1 MAANGNRKSGD
12 VVVLPYQPAR
22 FDATMKVAAA
32 KPKRPR
38 TLGAATGCRKIR
50 AGIPSH
56 DRSAPTSPFRG
67 SVRTD
72 SCRTVLMRLLSS
84 TFIS

>member
-12 VVVLPYQPAR
+12 VVVLPYHPAR
-22 FDATMKVAAA
+22 FAATMKVAAP

-38 TLGAATGCRKIR
+38 TLGAATGCRKIL

-56 DRSAPTSPFRG
+56 DRSAPASPFRG

-72 SCRTVLMRLLSS
+72 SCRTVLMVLLSS
-84 TFIS
+84 